1 MFPLQKFR
9 KKKKHSLDFKG
20 ITLHNKIGF
29 GQAIE

>member
-1 MFPLQKFR
+1 MFPLQKYR
-9 KKKKHSLDFKG
+9 KKKHSLDFKG